1 MWFNWQKTTVCVH
14 GKDVPQ
20 THKNPVLEWF
30 PNRTLSLINLLLSAF
45 PSFTQSVKANY
56 KRSGVCWGWDK
67 MGKLP
72 WWMQIE
78 ISQMHWISASQWAS
92 ENPDLTACLVL
103 KGLYYELNQSGQTST
118 MWRLMV
124 CEFVPED
131 SKKSMWLEP
140 LFAVWD
146 LHQSSMDLLLQ
157 AQKSGVA
164 WYKLSKNV
172 QLSQNSLQDYLSL
185 SQRAEVTAGWRQTS
199 QMFLYN
205 DQMTKWP
212 IILWKLE

>member
-1 MWFNWQKTTVCVH
+1 MNPPPNFLPLLRGSIPQKVGQVTGIWPVQLIAPSQNSDIHQAPWLMWFNWQKTTVCVH
-14 GKDVPQ
+14 GKDVPL

-30 PNRTLSLINLLLSAF
+30 PNWTLSLINLLLSAF

-131 SKKSMWLEP
+131 SKKKYVIGTFICSLRFASIIHGFIAPSPEIRGSM
-140 LFAVWD
+140 
-146 LHQSSMDLLLQ
+146 
-157 AQKSGVA
+157 
-164 WYKLSKNV
+164 
-172 QLSQNSLQDYLSL
+172 
-185 SQRAEVTAGWRQTS
+185 
-199 QMFLYN
+199 
-205 DQMTKWP
+205 
-212 IILWKLE
+212 I